1 MIIRQA
7 DSAPSPWA
15 NGGGLTRQ
23 IMVYPEH
30 ATAQDYLWRLSVAD
44 IIEPGDF
51 SVLPQIDRIL
61 VLLKGAG
68 LQLQLAKANCVLAH
82 CLQAVSFKGE
92 TPVSSKPADLPAR
105 VLNLMARRGGAVAVL
120 NIWQGSF
127 TALIEPYTR
136 VWFVADGSYQCR
148 DTDGAVVTLDSGDA
162 MFTHGEQIS
171 FIANS
176 ADAAMVEAGFK
187 Y

>member
-1 MIIRQA
+1 
-7 DSAPSPWA
+7 
-15 NGGGLTRQ
+15 
-23 IMVYPEH
+23 MVYPEH

-68 LQLQLAKANCVLAH
+68 LQLQLAKANCVLAN

-92 TPVSSKPADLPAR
+92 TLVRGQPADLPAR
-105 VLNLMARRGGAVAVL
+105 VLNLMTRRGSAAAVL
-120 NIWQGSF
+120 NVWQGTF
-127 TALIEPYTR
+127 TGLAEPYTR
-136 VWFVADGSYQCR
+136 VWFVADGSYQYR
-148 DTDGAVVTLDSGDA
+148 DADGDVVTLDSGDA

-176 ADAAMVEAGFK
+176 ADAAIVEAGFK